1 MKHFTVNEYLRSEY
15 GEKVYR
21 LSINGGMSCPNRD
34 GTLGTGGCI
43 FCSAGGSG
51 DFATSA
57 KLSITDQIESAK
69 ERVIKKAPKCRKFIA
84 YFQAYTNTYGNVDYL
99 KKLFTEAINHP
110 DIVILSIATRP
121 DCLPTEVLDLLEE
134 LNQIKP
140 VWVELG
146 LQSIHE
152 KSAKWMRRGYDTS
165 IYDEAVRNLI
175 SRGIGVITHLILGLP
190 NESNEDIYESV
201 RHVASLAPNDNS
213 VMYGVK
219 LQLLH
224 ILKGTDLAT
233 YYDENPFHIY
243 SLEEYVSLVGDCI
256 DILPENVILHRITGD
271 GPKSLLIEPK
281 WSANKKL
288 VLNTMNKALHD
299 RGLV

>member
-1 MKHFTVNEYLRSEY
+1 
-15 GEKVYR
+15 
-21 LSINGGMSCPNRD
+21 
-34 GTLGTGGCI
+34 
-43 FCSAGGSG
+43 
-51 DFATSA
+51 
-57 KLSITDQIESAK
+57 
-69 ERVIKKAPKCRKFIA
+69 
-84 YFQAYTNTYGNVDYL
+84 
-99 KKLFTEAINHP
+99 
-110 DIVILSIATRP
+110 
-121 DCLPTEVLDLLEE
+121 
-134 LNQIKP
+134 
-140 VWVELG
+140 
-146 LQSIHE
+146 
-152 KSAKWMRRGYDTS
+152 
-165 IYDEAVRNLI
+165 
-175 SRGIGVITHLILGLP
+175 
-190 NESNEDIYESV
+190 
-201 RHVASLAPNDNS
+201 
-213 VMYGVK
+213 MYGVK